1 MDTLSFGLLV
11 DAALKGTLVLLA
23 AGALTVILRR
33 GSAARRHL
41 VWQMA
46 VLAILGLP
54 LIKAFSPMQLAILP
68 ELRSPIVSAAPTVT
82 PTAAPS
88 VATPSS
94 SRVEESSAATTS
106 TRATPAVAA
115 PFLVRALKWF
125 GYAWLLV
132 AAVLLMRLAL
142 GFVLVRWFALR
153 ADRKS

>member
-23 AGALTVILRR
+23 AGALTVILRH

-68 ELRSPIVSAAPTVT
+68 EMRSPIVTTAPTAVAQAGATVT
-82 PTAAPS
+82 SPR
-88 VATPSS
+88 SS
-94 SRVEESSAATTS
+94 TVEETSATTTS
-106 TRATPAVAA
+106 TTPTPVAPAPLMMRA
-115 PFLVRALKWF
+115 
-125 GYAWLLV
+125 
-132 AAVLLMRLAL
+132 
-142 GFVLVRWFALR
+142 
-153 ADRKS
+153 